1 MKVINNSTDKEEDQ
15 RLVEKATEIITNS
28 IEGKLDKSVYIKHY
42 SIIQDDVSDVSLD

>member
-42 SIIQDDVSDVSLD
+42 SVIQDDVGDGTMN